1 MRYIIIWYLCL
12 CCFKSNSQKQYS
24 LIDTTQFEIDTS
36 IEQNGSTYNFW
47 KGPTDST
54 IYKLCIERVCH
65 NQDTLIFSDYIKDGE
80 YNVYD
85 VNDDGFADFVTYYHQ
100 YAYIHF
106 FIPLRNSFKESE
118 FIMPAEGST
127 IDKKKHIY
135 CGFHE
140 TMYGDKYSYSIL
152 FKYKG
157 TIPIFYY
164 KLVFITTKEGYEQMD
179 KVKQIKL
186 YKFQDNDYTKPV
198 FVENLKTNKLRN
210 FDYESYWKA
219 HLNTFIGSR

>member
-1 MRYIIIWYLCL
+1 MDIII
-12 CCFKSNSQKQYS
+12 KSDSFLSKNSRDKKQMRILRKISIVVLVVVS
-24 LIDTTQFEIDTS
+24 LNLIACQSKEDHQ
-36 IEQNGSTYNFW
+36 
-47 KGPTDST
+47 ST
-54 IYKLCIERVCH
+54 IS
-65 NQDTLIFSDYIKDGE
+65 FSDYIKDGE